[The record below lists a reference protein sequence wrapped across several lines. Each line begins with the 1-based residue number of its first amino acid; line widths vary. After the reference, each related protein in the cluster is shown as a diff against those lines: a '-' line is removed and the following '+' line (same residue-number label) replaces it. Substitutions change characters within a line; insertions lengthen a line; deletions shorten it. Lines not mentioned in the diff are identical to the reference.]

1 MNKDTGKQERKLNI
15 FALSAATVH
24 FILTFFTDHSV
35 FEALK
40 DTPFYGL
47 SQDKLAYYLACK
59 AALFVLLY
67 YIYKWV
73 SVVYSDILNAIKKRT
88 LIPEGSSSHYKV
100 FLYGM
105 IYFIPIAAVMV
116 FKLPQGFLSNDETLI
131 FAEASAL
138 NQYTWFYYLTTFYYI
153 ITMML
158 IPSWVGPILVKI
170 ALQVITCGYCVHR
183 FRGHFKSRISFLM
196 YLPFMMFPVLA
207 YTTSAHRIPVYYLLY
222 LLFWAVLFFDRL
234 ENRIPDASRIFWL
247 VFCAALLTQWR
258 TEGIYMAL
266 FGMILILMAY
276 PALTGIDGK
285 IFDGKNINWKDLNL
299 KSFDKKQPV
308 KFILIFL
315 LMQYAISIP
324 QNGALPMR
332 MQDKADNRM
341 GPFWAY
347 TITNMYR
354 NGLDLEKN
362 KDDLEL
368 IYRYLDKNV
377 LKSINEDL
385 KDINYEDTLILYYP
399 GYTGVI
405 EGATPDDYN
414 AYVQGCRNIFKN
426 NPGVFL
432 KTRWGAFCYAALPYH
447 LVFDQGPLK
456 GAFFAFKALSY
467 NLFIPCVILLILF
480 IVAVVRK
487 RWMEGA
493 AAAALMCHAF
503 IVFVLAPASYFKY
516 YLPVYMCAYFALWCM
531 ILCTMN
537 KRFFASL
544 RMTEDKDK

>member
-1 MNKDTGKQERKLNI
+1 MNKDTAKLERKLNI

-24 FILTFFTDHSV
+24 FILTFFTDRSV
-35 FEALK
+35 FEALRE
-40 DTPFYGL
+40 TPFYRL
-47 SQDKLAYYLACK
+47 PQDKLAYYLACK

-73 SVVYSDILNAIKKRT
+73 SIVYSDILRAIRKRA
-88 LIPEGSSSHYKV
+88 LMPSDSSPHYKV
-100 FLYGM
+100 FLYGL

-158 IPSWVGPILVKI
+158 IPSWLGPILVKV

-183 FRGHFKSRISFLM
+183 FRGRFKTPLSFLV

-222 LLFWAVLFFDRL
+222 LLFWVVLFFDRL
-234 ENRIPDASRIFWL
+234 ENKKPNVSRIFWL
-247 VFCAALLTQWR
+247 TFCAALLTQWR
-258 TEGIYMAL
+258 TEGIYMVL
-266 FGMILILMAY
+266 FGMILILLAY
-276 PALTGIDGK
+276 PCLTGFTGK
-285 IFDGKNINWKDLNL
+285 T
-299 KSFDKKQPV
+299 FDKKQLV
-308 KFILIFL
+308 KFIVIFM
-315 LMQYAISIP
+315 LMQYAVSIP

-362 KDDLEL
+362 KNDLEL
-368 IYRYLDKNV
+368 VYRYLDKNV

-414 AYVQGCRNIFKN
+414 AYVEGCRNIFKN

-467 NLFIPCVILLILF
+467 NLFIPCILLLILF
-480 IVAVVRK
+480 VMALVKK
-487 RWMEGA
+487 RWMEA
-493 AAAALMCHAF
+493 SAAAALLCHGF
-503 IVFVLAPASYFKY
+503 IVFILAPASYFKY
-516 YLPVYMCAYFALWCM
+516 YLPVYMCTYFALWAL
-531 ILCTMN
+531 IVCTVIS
-537 KRFFASL
+537 KCKK
-544 RMTEDKDK
+544 KDS

>member
-1 MNKDTGKQERKLNI
+1 MIKGSENQTRKTDI
-15 FALSAATVH
+15 FAASAATVH
-24 FILTFFTDHSV
+24 FILTFFTDPRI

-40 DTPFYGL
+40 NTPFYSL
-47 SQDKLAYYLACK
+47 PQDKLAYYLACK
-59 AALFVLLY
+59 AALIVLLY
-67 YIYKWV
+67 YLYKWIFLV
-73 SVVYSDILNAIKKRT
+73 FSDLLRAIRGRT
-88 LIPEGSSSHYKV
+88 LIPAGAGAHYRV
-100 FLYGM
+100 FLYGL

-116 FKLPQGFLSNDETLI
+116 FKLPQGFLSNDEALI
-131 FAEASAL
+131 FQEASSL

-158 IPSWVGPILVKI
+158 IPSWLGPILVKV

-183 FRGHFKSRISFLM
+183 FRGHWKKPAAFLI

-222 LLFWAVLFFDRL
+222 LLFWVVLFFDRL
-234 ENRIPDASRIFWL
+234 ENVIPDTPKLFWL
-247 VFCAALLTQWR
+247 TFDAALLTQWR
-258 TEGIYMAL
+258 TEGIYMGL
-266 FGMILILMAY
+266 FGMVLILMAY
-276 PALTGIDGK
+276 PCLCTPKGKKGIDCRR
-285 IFDGKNINWKDLNL
+285 IL
-299 KSFDKKQPV
+299 KFAV
-308 KFILIFL
+308 IFL
-315 LMQYAISIP
+315 LMQYAVSIP
-324 QNGALPMR
+324 QNGVIPVR

-362 KDDLEL
+362 REDLAL
-368 IYRYLDKNV
+368 VYRYLDENV
-377 LKSINEDL
+377 LRSINEDL

-405 EGATPDDYN
+405 EGATGDDYN
-414 AYVQGCRNIFKN
+414 AYVTGCRNIFKN

-447 LVFDQGPLK
+447 LVFDRGPLK

-467 NLFIPCVILLILF
+467 NLFIPCILLMALF
-480 IVAVVRK
+480 VLALAKK

-493 AAAALMCHAF
+493 AGAALLCHGF
-503 IVFVLAPASYFKY
+503 IVFILAPASYFKY
-516 YLPVYMCAYFALWCM
+516 YLPVYMCTYFALWCM
-531 ILCTMN
+531 ILCAGM
-537 KRFFASL
+537 
-544 RMTEDKDK
+544 KDKGYLPRRKK